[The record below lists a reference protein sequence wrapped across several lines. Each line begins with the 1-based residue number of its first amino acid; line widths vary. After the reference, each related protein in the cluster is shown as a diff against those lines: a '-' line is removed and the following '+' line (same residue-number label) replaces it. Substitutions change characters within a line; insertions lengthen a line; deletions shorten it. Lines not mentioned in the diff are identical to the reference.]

1 MTSSTTKQIGAIARQ
16 TTIEHSIHIWKAWC
30 ESCLDVAH
38 CLTLESA
45 ADVLR
50 IPFRTLFA
58 LLKSGK
64 LHLVEVGSR
73 LPLICCNSISTK
85 PTETEK

>member
-1 MTSSTTKQIGAIARQ
+1 MSFVTTRQIEATARPTSVER
-16 TTIEHSIHIWKAWC
+16 SIHIWKAWC

-45 ADVLR
+45 AEVMR

-64 LHLVEVGSR
+64 LHVVEAGSK
-73 LPLICCNSISTK
+73 LPLICCNSISTS
-85 PTETEK
+85 PTETER